1 MSVHCLTHLSSRQ
14 SLTIC
19 SLIEMFITK
28 QEHMYVHCSI
38 NNQINKHV
46 FVSIKKVNLFH
57 NYARMILFR
66 ETIHNI
72 EEMTNHKRGV
82 LLPPGTNKF
91 FKYLSKELTSECLSL
106 LLMTIRVFD
115 LPLLMTIM
123 ILDLP
128 LLMTIRV
135 RDLPLLMTIRLLDLP
150 LIMIIRV
157 LDLTLLKMTIWVL
170 NLPFLIMT
178 IWVIDLPLLI
188 MIIWVL
194 DIPLLMT
201 EFLTYLS

>member
-128 LLMTIRV
+128 LLMTIR
-135 RDLPLLMTIRLLDLP
+135 LLDLP